1 MRLGRTK
8 YALLCGVLRLL
19 LFVLLASPAALA
31 QTAPA
36 VPATLSS
43 PLTTY
48 ALRLRPGDDLRQ
60 QLLSFVQAQGI
71 AAGAMLTCVGS
82 LTVATLRL
90 ANQDG
95 PTEYRGHFE
104 IVSLVGTLSVNGS
117 HLHLSVSDST
127 GRTIGGHLL
136 DGCRVYTTA
145 EIVLGEMPAL
155 EFRREPDPT
164 FGYQE
169 LVVRPARKAPAKSPK
184 RAAEGTSAAPRTVPK
199 PR

>member
-1 MRLGRTK
+1 M
-8 YALLCGVLRLL
+8 LRLL
-19 LFVLLASPAALA
+19 FLLLLADPALA
-31 QTAPA
+31 QTPAAMLPAPHSA
-36 VPATLSS
+36 LK
-43 PLTTY
+43 TY

-60 QLLSFVQAQGI
+60 QLMAFVQAHHLL
-71 AAGAMLTCVGS
+71 AGTMLTCVGS

-95 PTEYRGHFE
+95 PTVYRGHFE

-117 HLHLSVSDST
+117 HLHLAVADST

-145 EIVLGEMPAL
+145 EMVLGELPQL
-155 EFRREPDPT
+155 EFRRETDPA

-169 LVVRPARKAPAKSPK
+169 LVVRPAPGPEVSPADRPAKKSH
-184 RAAEGTSAAPRTVPK
+184 
-199 PR
+199 